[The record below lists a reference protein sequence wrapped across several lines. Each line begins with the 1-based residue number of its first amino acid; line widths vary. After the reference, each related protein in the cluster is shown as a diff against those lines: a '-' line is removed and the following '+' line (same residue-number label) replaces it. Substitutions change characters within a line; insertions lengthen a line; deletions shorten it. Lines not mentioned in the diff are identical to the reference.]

1 MWFAEEPTM
10 LAVPVLESA
19 DDSTGVGVLF
29 AGVWLFVWL
38 VVAVVAIVAMW
49 KIFTKAGEAGWKS
62 IIPIYNIYIMLK
74 IVGRPGWWV
83 LLYFI
88 PLVQIVISL
97 FVAMDL
103 AKSFGK
109 SEVFGVVA
117 VWLFSLVGYLILG
130 FGDAEYKGPA
140 ALGGT
145 SSASPQAPQV

>member
-62 IIPIYNIYIMLK
+62 IIPIYNIYI
-74 IVGRPGWWV
+74 
-83 LLYFI
+83 
-88 PLVQIVISL
+88 
-97 FVAMDL
+97 
-103 AKSFGK
+103 
-109 SEVFGVVA
+109 
-117 VWLFSLVGYLILG
+117 
-130 FGDAEYKGPA
+130 
-140 ALGGT
+140 
-145 SSASPQAPQV
+145 